1 MANVLERRLDTTC
14 KEASLL
20 ISNPPTKDIALEQ
33 SNLVNDSLL
42 ENEKLEILQDHIRTF
57 SKSSALHFGIT
68 QGTGKSKS
76 TCTFPEPLLCILWL
90 HRWAIADENTLENF
104 KLLLRPDITFKW
116 DQRTVKDFYNPTWI
130 RQNIIN
136 HVMRTVNLLV
146 VKKRNE
152 HATRYINYH
161 KMSSRLQAVLTHN
174 ITTDIV
180 EALLK
185 YGPDPV
191 CLPNAT
197 NSQSERVLNE
207 IADRLRK
214 NVDILKK
221 MNRTKNTFLPTTF
234 TELILAAIPRFF
246 ELSFAGEDNFTMH
259 LYDDFLVDHP
269 TQQEIKKTAWEP
281 DTTWDKFKIRI
292 PLVKKTANK
301 VDTTPARQRAKKSA
315 PEVGG
320 VKKKPCSVDKLFE
333 LVLIGELDTIYLF
346 DESTTES
353 TRTPVKEKTSNKE
366 ETPTKGKAN
375 KKLAKEKVTQIKT
388 VLELVDQPRIR
399 ESLIAHMNDLCTF
412 VGLD

>member
-20 ISNPPTKDIALEQ
+20 ISNPPTKEIALHK
-33 SNLVNDSLL
+33 SNLFNDSLL
-42 ENEKLEILQDHIRTF
+42 EDQKLEILQDHIRTF
-57 SKSSALHFGIT
+57 SRSAALHSGIT
-68 QGTGKSKS
+68 QGTGKTNSNI
-76 TCTFPEPLLCILWL
+76 TFPEPLLCILWL
-90 HRWAIADENTLENF
+90 HRWAIADKKTLENF
-104 KLLLRPDITFKW
+104 MLLLRPDITFEW
-116 DQRTVKDFYNPTWI
+116 EQRTVKDFYNPTWI

-180 EALLK
+180 KALLK

-197 NSQSERVLNE
+197 ESRSEHILNE
-207 IADRLRK
+207 IADRLRQ
-214 NVDILKK
+214 NVDTLKK
-221 MNRTKNTFLPTTF
+221 KNRTKNTFLPTTF

-292 PLVKKTANK
+292 PIISQIIGNTEASIKKTAPK
-301 VDTTPARQRAKKSA
+301 GTW
-315 PEVGG
+315 G
-320 VKKKPCSVDKLFE
+320 VKQKPCSVDKLFE
-333 LVLIGELDTIYLF
+333 LVLTGELNATYLF
-346 DESTTES
+346 DESTTKS
-353 TRTPVKEKTSNKE
+353 TRTPDKEKTSNKE
-366 ETPTKGKAN
+366 ETPTKGKVN
-375 KKLAKEKVTQIKT
+375 KKLAKEKVSQIKA
-388 VLELVDQPRIR
+388 VLGTCLLYTSDAADE
-399 ESLIAHMNDLCTF
+399 
-412 VGLD
+412 

>member
-1 MANVLERRLDTTC
+1 MASVLEWRLDITC

-20 ISNPPTKDIALEQ
+20 ISNPPTKEIALQ
-33 SNLVNDSLL
+33 KSNLFNDSLL
-42 ENEKLEILQDHIRTF
+42 EDQKLEILQDHIRTF
-57 SKSSALHFGIT
+57 SRSAALHSGIT
-68 QGTGKSKS
+68 QGTGKTNSNI
-76 TCTFPEPLLCILWL
+76 TFPEPLLCILWL
-90 HRWAIADENTLENF
+90 HRWAIADKNTLENF
-104 KLLLRPDITFKW
+104 KLLLRPDITFEW
-116 DQRTVKDFYNPTWI
+116 EQRTVKDFYNPTWI

-136 HVMRTVNLLV
+136 HVVRTVTLLV
-146 VKKRNE
+146 VKKKKE
-152 HATRYINYH
+152 HTTRYINFH
-161 KMSSRLQAVLTHN
+161 KMSSRLQAALTHN

-180 EALLK
+180 KALLK

-197 NSQSERVLNE
+197 ESRSEHILNE
-207 IADRLRK
+207 IADRLRQ
-214 NVDILKK
+214 NVDTLKK
-221 MNRTKNTFLPTTF
+221 KNRTKNTFLPTTF

-246 ELSFAGEDNFTMH
+246 ELSFAGYDTFEMH
-259 LYDDFLVDHP
+259 LYDDFLVNHP
-269 TQQEIKKTAWEP
+269 TQQETKKTAWEL
-281 DTTWDKFKIRI
+281 DTTWNKFKIRI
-292 PLVKKTANK
+292 PLVSK
-301 VDTTPARQRAKKSA
+301 VFDKENTTPARQRAKKT
-315 PEVGG
+315 PPTNGG
-320 VKKKPCSVDKLFE
+320 VKKAPCSVDKLFE

-388 VLELVDQPRIR
+388 VLELVEQPRIR